1 LQVELDPTDVHGAS
15 ERGSFGATFGPSLT
29 KNLHWCLHFSWVYSS
44 NKDKQ
49 QAIDTV
55 SWRNFVNNS
64 EIQVTVNII
73 IQ

>member
-1 LQVELDPTDVHGAS
+1 MYMVPRNAGVC
-15 ERGSFGATFGPSLT
+15 ATFGPNLT
-29 KNLHWCLHFSWVYSS
+29 KNLHWFLHFSWVYSS
-44 NKDKQ
+44 NEDKR

-55 SWRNFVNNS
+55 RWPNFVNNS